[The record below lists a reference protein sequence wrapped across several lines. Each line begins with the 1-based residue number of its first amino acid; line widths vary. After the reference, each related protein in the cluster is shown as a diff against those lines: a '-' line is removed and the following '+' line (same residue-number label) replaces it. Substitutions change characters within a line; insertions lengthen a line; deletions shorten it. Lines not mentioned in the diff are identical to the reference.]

1 MAPEDQS
8 FPTLMVCPAETEQAA
23 GKLSARDKRLLDHW
37 RSNLPPCALYST
49 QESSQSVEN
58 KLGTKGELQPSVPKQ
73 HDRCV
78 SLINKLFD
86 NSPIIR
92 FMDHE
97 LRKIGCPP
105 PVFCTPCSALVRG
118 GFSPDHGIA
127 ICENHI
133 PTKRRAESTLAHEM
147 VHAYDHCRFN
157 FNMENLKH
165 VACSEVIASSNFA
178 YIGSCHSPISRM
190 SVFR

>member
-1 MAPEDQS
+1 MAPEDLS
-8 FPTLMVCPAETEQAA
+8 DSMAESAETQGALGSLNAREQ
-23 GKLSARDKRLLDHW
+23 RLLSSW
-37 RSNLPPCALYST
+37 QRSLPRCALYST
-49 QESSQSVEN
+49 QDSSQSVQN
-58 KLGTKGELQPSVPKQ
+58 KLGTDGELPQAVPKE
-73 HDRCV
+73 HNRCV
-78 SLINKLFD
+78 SLVNKLFES
-86 NSPIIR
+86 SPIIR

-147 VHAYDHCRFN
+147 VHAYDHCRFK
-157 FNMENLKH
+157 FDMENLNH
-165 VACSEVIASSNFA
+165 VACSEVIRPTNRSHRFV
-178 YIGSCHSPISRM
+178 P
-190 SVFR
+190 